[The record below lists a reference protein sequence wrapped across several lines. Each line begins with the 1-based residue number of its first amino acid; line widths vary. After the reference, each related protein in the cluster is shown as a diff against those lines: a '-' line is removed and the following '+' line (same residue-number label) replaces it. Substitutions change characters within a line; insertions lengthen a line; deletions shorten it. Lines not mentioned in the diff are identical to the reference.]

1 MADLAIM
8 MSGHISIPIY
18 PSLNAS
24 SINQI
29 LVHSESRAIIIG
41 KLDSLESQQSGIPDI
56 HKICVGPMAMIWGRF
71 GKTSQ
76 IAKK

>member
-29 LVHSESRAIIIG
+29 LVHSESKAIIIA
-41 KLDSLESQQSGIPDI
+41 KLDILNPSNRAFPTYTKL
-56 HKICVGPMAMIWGRF
+56 HAFMAMIWGRF
-71 GKTSQ
+71 GKTSFQ

>member
-41 KLDSLESQQSGIPDI
+41 KLDSLESQQSGIPTYT
-56 HKICVGPMAMIWGRF
+56 KFAWALWR
-71 GKTSQ
+71 
-76 IAKK
+76 

>member
-8 MSGHISIPIY
+8 MSGHIIPIY

-29 LVHSESRAIIIG
+29 LVHSESRAIIIASWTVLNPSNRAFLTYT
-41 KLDSLESQQSGIPDI
+41 KLR
-56 HKICVGPMAMIWGRF
+56 GPLWR
-71 GKTSQ
+71 
-76 IAKK
+76 

>member
-29 LVHSESRAIIIG
+29 LVHSESIIIL

-56 HKICVGPMAMIWGRF
+56 HKICVGLMAMIWDALGRHHF
-71 GKTSQ
+71 K
-76 IAKK
+76 

>member
-41 KLDSLESQQSGIPDI
+41 KLDILNPSNRAFPTYTKFAWAL
-56 HKICVGPMAMIWGRF
+56 WR
-71 GKTSQ
+71 
-76 IAKK
+76 

>member
-41 KLDSLESQQSGIPDI
+41 LDSLESQQSHSDI
-56 HKICVGPMAMIWGRF
+56 HKIGPYGDDMGTLWEDIISN
-71 GKTSQ
+71 SQ
-76 IAKK
+76 K

>member
-1 MADLAIM
+1 M

-56 HKICVGPMAMIWGRF
+56 HKICVGFMAMIWGRF